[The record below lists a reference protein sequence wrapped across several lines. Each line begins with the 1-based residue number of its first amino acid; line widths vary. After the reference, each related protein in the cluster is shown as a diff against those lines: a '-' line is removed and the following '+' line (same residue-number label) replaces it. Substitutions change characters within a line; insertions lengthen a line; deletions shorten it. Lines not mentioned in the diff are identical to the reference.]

1 VYLLQKVKV
10 LAVGQ
15 STIPQAGEAS
25 TAQAD
30 AAVVE
35 NSGLITFAVTPEE
48 ALKIARAM
56 DAGSIY
62 LSLVPDDY
70 QVTPIVPVGVEN
82 ILDATYV
89 YF

>member
-1 VYLLQKVKV
+1 M

-15 STIPQAGEAS
+15 SVIPQAGEAA

-30 AAVVE
+30 ATVTQ
-35 NSGLITFAVTPEE
+35 NTGLITFAVTPEE
-48 ALKIARAM
+48 ALKIARAQT
-56 DAGSIY
+56 AGSIY

-70 QVTPIVPVGVEN
+70 QVTPIVPINEQNV
-82 ILDATYV
+82 LDATYV